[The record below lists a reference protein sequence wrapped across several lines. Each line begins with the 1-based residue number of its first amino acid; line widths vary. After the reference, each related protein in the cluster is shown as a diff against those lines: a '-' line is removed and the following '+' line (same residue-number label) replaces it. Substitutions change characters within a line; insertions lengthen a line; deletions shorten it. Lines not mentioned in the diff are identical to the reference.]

1 MGFRVVILENELDV
15 SIRLENLVIKRYGE
29 DVWIPLS
36 DISAVVIDNMKI
48 TLTARM
54 LSVLAENNIATI
66 FCNSEH
72 QPMGLYAAYDS
83 HSRSSKMLKFQI
95 DRTESVDVIWKEIV
109 KSKIENQR
117 STLYRLEIDSGE
129 KSQDKLLKYIY
140 ELEQKDT
147 DVVEAHAAKEYFKCL
162 GGEGFNRR
170 NDGILLNSGL
180 NYGYAI
186 IRSYIAKL
194 CVGTG
199 LNTQIGL
206 HHRSEYNRFNLVD
219 DLMEP
224 IRPFV
229 DLYAYKLLENEMY
242 FLPEHRHKLV
252 NILNHKCKYKN
263 KSMYISNLLEDYVE
277 QLSKWYREDKRQ
289 IIFPDVLDYLGG
301 EDGL

>member
-1 MGFRVVILENELDV
+1 MSYRVVILENEINV
-15 SIRLENLVIKRYGE
+15 SIRLDNLIIDKSGE
-29 DVWIPLS
+29 DIWIPLS
-36 DISAVVIDNMKI
+36 DISSLVIDNMKI
-48 TLTARM
+48 TLTSRM
-54 LSVLAENNIATI
+54 LTALAENNVATI
-66 FCNSEH
+66 ICDSSHN
-72 QPMGLYAAYDS
+72 PIGLYSAYDI
-83 HSRSSKMLKFQI
+83 HSRSSKMLMSQI
-95 DRTESVDVIWKEIV
+95 NQMGNVDNIWKEVI

-117 STLYRLEIDSGE
+117 DVLGILEVDDYE
-129 KSQDKLLKYIY
+129 QLQDKLYGYIQQLK
-140 ELEQKDT
+140 EKDVDST
-147 DVVEAHAAKEYFKCL
+147 EAHAAKEYFKGL

-170 NDGILLNSGL
+170 NDSILLNSGL

-229 DLYAYKLLENEMY
+229 DLYVYRLLSEAEY

-252 NILNHKCKYKN
+252 NILNHKCRYRSKI
-263 KSMYISNLLEDYVE
+263 MYMANALEGYVE
-277 QLSKWYREDKRQ
+277 QFSKWYRDGELE
-289 IIFPDVLDYLGG
+289 IVFPSVLDYIGE